1 MFNLVIF
8 GPPGSGK
15 GTQSEN
21 IINKYGLVHLSTGDL
36 LRAEKNSGSELGN
49 KIKEL
54 IDNGNLVPD
63 SLVEEMVKKNVTNNK
78 EAAGFIFDGFPR
90 TTTQAAWLDNMLA
103 EQGQSVTQMLALD
116 VDDDELRSRILER
129 GKVSG
134 RADDQDENII
144 NNRIAVYHKQT
155 PPVIDFYSAQGK
167 FVSVDGIGSLDDV
180 FGRISDAMDKAMQN

>member
-155 PPVIDFYSAQGK
+155 QPVIDFYSAQGK

>member
-63 SLVEEMVKKNVTNNK
+63 SMVEEMVKKNVAKNK
-78 EAAGFIFDGFPR
+78 DAAGFIFDGFPR

-116 VDDDELRSRILER
+116 VDDNELRTRILER
-129 GKVSG
+129 GKISG

-155 PPVIDFYSAQGK
+155 QPVIDFYSAQGK

>member
-90 TTTQAAWLDNMLA
+90 TVAQAETLDRLLA
-103 EQGQSVTQMLALD
+103 KHGR
-116 VDDDELRSRILER
+116 ELTCMVQLEVPEEELMRRLLER
-129 GKVSG
+129 AKIQG
-134 RADDQDENII
+134 RADDNEATI
-144 NNRIAVYHKQT
+144 NNRLREYANKT
-155 PPVIDFYSAQGK
+155 LPVAKYYAAQGK
-167 FVSVDGIGSLDDV
+167 QRVIDGLGSIEDIAD
-180 FGRISDAMDKAMQN
+180 RIKKAIQ

>member
-36 LRAEKNSGSELGN
+36 LRAEEKSGSELGN

-63 SLVEEMVKKNVTNNK
+63 CLVEEMVKKNVTNNK

-90 TTTQAAWLDNMLA
+90 TKEQAAWLDNMLA

-116 VDDDELRSRILER
+116 VDNNELRTRILER
-129 GKVSG
+129 GKASG
-134 RADDQDENII
+134 RADDQNESII

-155 PPVIDFYSAQGK
+155 QPVIDFYSAQGK